1 MISQF
6 IFPSPSKLPAV
17 MYILPQTPFIRFFYL
32 TISRCVSGECMDSYR
47 SIFNDDELRVV
58 FLFMHLSALG
68 YFFLGLMFNEPGLI
82 KKFRLQVV
90 IDFFTKEKFIDPT
103 EENKKKSSDLRGLTK
118 VDGDFSSG
126 LTAALIQNGE
136 NLEEEGVAE
145 KHQSSLRYQEVV

>member
-1 MISQF
+1 
-6 IFPSPSKLPAV
+6 
-17 MYILPQTPFIRFFYL
+17 
-32 TISRCVSGECMDSYR
+32 MDSYR